1 MRNKLV
7 RDAIKNFEFYNERV
21 NIVKPETVTIDNPID
36 FRNDIYTVLEYIE
49 DLERKLA
56 ISDAYNEH
64 MCVVLTDYD
73 GEYDPETK
81 TGSLEGLA
89 ELIDYT
95 MELLLKQIA
104 KDDTSPI
111 YFNMLGDYN
120 ILNEEVTKDE
130 K

>member
-49 DLERKLA
+49 DLERKLK
-56 ISDAYNEH
+56 ISDAYNEY
-64 MCVVLTDYD
+64 MCLVLSDYD

-81 TGSLEGLA
+81 EGSLEGLA

-95 MELLLKQIA
+95 MELLLKQAA
-104 KDDTSPI
+104 KDDTSPV
-111 YFNMLGDYN
+111 YFNVLGDYN
-120 ILNEEVTKDE
+120 ILNEEVTDE

>member
-7 RDAIKNFEFYNERV
+7 REAIERMEKVICGESFNYDLHTFDLGDAQ
-21 NIVKPETVTIDNPID
+21 TI
-36 FRNDIYTVLEYIE
+36 LQYIQ
-49 DLERKLA
+49 DLERKLK
-56 ISDAYNEH
+56 ISDAYNEY
-64 MCVVLTDYD
+64 MCLVLSDYD

-81 TGSLEGLA
+81 EGSLEGLA

-95 MELLLKQIA
+95 MELLLKQAA
-104 KDDTSPI
+104 KDDTSPV
-111 YFNMLGDYN
+111 YFNVLGDYN

>member
-7 RDAIKNFEFYNERV
+7 REAIERMEKVISGESFNYDLHTFDLGDAQ
-21 NIVKPETVTIDNPID
+21 TI
-36 FRNDIYTVLEYIE
+36 LQYIQ
-49 DLERKLA
+49 DLERKLK
-56 ISDAYNEH
+56 ISDAYNER
-64 MCVVLTDYD
+64 MCVVLSDYD

-111 YFNMLGDYN
+111 FYDSQDKKYN
-120 ILNEEVTKDE
+120 ILHEEVTKDE
-130 K
+130 